1 MEGSPFNRSAL
12 TQRSPPPTPT
22 QHAPPAAPVME
33 PLEVVATSELQN
45 WMKSIEQCL
54 NEVCI
59 ISSEGKLNTDQK
71 LRISNLCRRV
81 SNGTSQMAVQYQSLK
96 QKAIQAHS
104 NIQVLKESQDIS
116 QQLQDLKKSI
126 EVTSKPISGAF
137 SFADMVKKSPVNFI
151 QPKNFSSVAI
161 YPNDKMK
168 SSEET
173 KSLVQKIIKP
183 EEMKLHVRG
192 LRKTRDGGVII
203 STNSKDDIEKIKQST
218 QLRTSGLII
227 DETKKRKP
235 RIIVLGVPASMDET
249 EVFKCIYHQNL
260 ADKLQNTSLE
270 AFMSSIK
277 LSHKSGRKDT
287 ETCNYVIEVTAQIRK
302 TLIAN
307 DRVFVNWSSCPVR
320 DFTLVTRCYKC
331 QQYGH
336 AAKTCREANIT
347 CGHCGEVGHVL
358 KDCNKKDEPSKCATC
373 LHFKKPNNHKTGD
386 AECPAKKLAEQRY
399 INTIDYEGA

>member
-22 QHAPPAAPVME
+22 QQAPPAAPVME